1 MKRWCVYTFKE
12 EILMKYLVFLITLA
26 LPTFPLADT
35 DNDELYKQFLEMC
48 ALTALVNSNLANARD
63 HGVPLIRQLE
73 EIEKARV
80 SNDRSSLNNI
90 LFDSMKDAA
99 PVVMSN
105 PKLKSSEIYSRIFDN
120 CVNRM
125 NNVRRA
131 HVKRNAFD

>member
-1 MKRWCVYTFKE
+1 MKRWCLPPFKE
-12 EILMKYLVFLITLA
+12 EIFMKYLVLLITLA
-26 LPTFPLADT
+26 FPTFPLADT
-35 DNDELYKQFLEMC
+35 DNDELYRQFLEMC

-99 PVVMSN
+99 PVVMNN

-125 NNVRRA
+125 NNVRA
-131 HVKRNAFD
+131 HVKRNALD

>member
-1 MKRWCVYTFKE
+1 MKRWRLYQFKE
-12 EILMKYLVFLITLA
+12 EIVMKYLVFLITLA
-26 LPTFPLADT
+26 LPAFPLAYT
-35 DNDELYKQFLEMC
+35 GNDELYRQFLEMC
-48 ALTALVNSNLANARD
+48 ALTALVNSNLARARD

-99 PVVMSN
+99 PIIMSN

-120 CVNRM
+120 CVKRM
-125 NNVRRA
+125 NNVRA
-131 HVKRNAFD
+131 HVK

>member
-1 MKRWCVYTFKE
+1 
-12 EILMKYLVFLITLA
+12 MKYLVFLITLA
-26 LPTFPLADT
+26 LPAFPLADAG
-35 DNDELYKQFLEMC
+35 NDELYRQFLEMC
-48 ALTALVNSNLANARD
+48 ALTALVNSNLVSARD

-99 PVVMSN
+99 PIIMSN

-120 CVNRM
+120 CVKRM
-125 NNVRRA
+125 NNVRA